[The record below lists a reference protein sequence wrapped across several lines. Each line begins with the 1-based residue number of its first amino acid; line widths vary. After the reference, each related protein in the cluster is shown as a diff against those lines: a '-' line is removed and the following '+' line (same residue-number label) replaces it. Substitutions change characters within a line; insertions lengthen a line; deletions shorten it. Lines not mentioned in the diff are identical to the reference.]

1 MLGATILDKRRY
13 ALDHLDHLRKL
24 LIFEPRGHYDMYGV
38 VPVEPDLPGA
48 HFAVLFLHN
57 EGYSTMCGH
66 ATIALGRYIIDQGL
80 VPVTE
85 PLTEINLQCP
95 CGMVL
100 VRVAVERTAD
110 GLQTGSVSFE
120 SVPSF
125 AFATERVVD
134 VAGLGSVTY
143 DIGYG
148 GAFYAVVAAP
158 RIGFDL
164 ETTPLA
170 VLVEASAAI
179 TEAVKAGVC
188 LEHPDDP
195 ELAFLYGTILTDGRD
210 RFSEA
215 HTRNVCVFAD
225 REVDR
230 SPTGSGVSARIAL
243 QVARGDIA
251 IGQARTFE
259 SLTGATFEAMALR
272 PERVGPFP
280 GVRVQVSGRAHY
292 TGRSQFIAEP
302 DDPLRGGFLLR

>member
-1 MLGATILDKRRY
+1 MDPSRRWTCTRAASPCVSSRRAIPLYWVETILDKRRY

-48 HFAVLFLHN
+48 DFAVLFLHN

-85 PLTEINLQCP
+85 PCTEINLQCP

-195 ELAFLYGTILTDGRD
+195 ELGIPLWHDPD
-210 RFSEA
+210 RRA
-215 HTRNVCVFAD
+215 RPVQ
-225 REVDR
+225 R
-230 SPTGSGVSARIAL
+230 GSYP
-243 QVARGDIA
+243 QC
-251 IGQARTFE
+251 
-259 SLTGATFEAMALR
+259 LR
-272 PERVGPFP
+272 
-280 GVRVQVSGRAHY
+280 
-292 TGRSQFIAEP
+292 
-302 DDPLRGGFLLR
+302 LRGPGS